1 MKEVI
6 PLEKI
11 KDFFRGLANLF
22 KNMSDIVEYSETQK
36 QTNKAISAINVSIEK
51 VNSNMEKMS
60 KKLDGVVEQTTHL
73 ENDMKKVKSGLQKE
87 LFQSLQLLR
96 EKYVDRGWAT
106 GVEKNEAK
114 IYYDEIHNMG
124 EDGWSDGYIR
134 DIYELP
140 ESEKDYRGTPFI
152 HHSNDRAFEET
163 EIVVKKGKQVIVFV
177 HTRRETILTAQR
189 FIKKI
194 RENGLQ
200 EYFTIG
206 KTE

>member
-36 QTNKAISAINVSIEK
+36 QTNKAISDINVSIEK

-140 ESEKDYRGTPFI
+140 ESEKEMLI
-152 HHSNDRAFEET
+152 RASQ
-163 EIVVKKGKQVIVFV
+163 K
-177 HTRRETILTAQR
+177 R
-189 FIKKI
+189 
-194 RENGLQ
+194 
-200 EYFTIG
+200 
-206 KTE
+206 